1 MGTMFGVL
9 IGYYILSG
17 NMFRDIH
24 NWGKNS
30 QNHSPNKGEE

>member
-24 NWGKNS
+24 NWS
-30 QNHSPNKGEE
+30 QNHLSDEDEE